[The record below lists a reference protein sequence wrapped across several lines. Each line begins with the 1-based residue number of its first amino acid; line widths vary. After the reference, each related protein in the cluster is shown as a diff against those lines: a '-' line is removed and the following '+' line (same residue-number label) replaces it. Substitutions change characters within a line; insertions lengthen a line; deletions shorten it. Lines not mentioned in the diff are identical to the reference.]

1 MSQDGGTPT
10 KCASLVDETT
20 IRIIPPDGALG
31 TRKSVSAIDDKI
43 FTFDKVFAEEC
54 SQEDVYQAIS
64 AHVKATVRGY
74 NTTIFA
80 YGSTGSGKSYTM
92 TGNSTAP
99 GIIPR
104 AISEIFSIIEATA
117 AQESDVFF
125 YVRLSYVELYNNN
138 FRNLLEFASKELSA
152 KEKGKPSEE
161 DESNLRPDSPSKL
174 HPGLTQRTDKIE
186 VRESQSAGVFLA
198 GPSLRI
204 PVSYLHCNT
213 VQCSAGNAMQYYA
226 ILCNSMIS
234 NAILRYAI
242 LYCAVLLHDKLCYAM
257 MCYTIRYNTVLYNT
271 IQYNTIQYNTIQ
283 YNTIQY
289 NTIQYNTPL
298 L

>member
-152 KEKGKPSEE
+152 KEKGKPSDE

-204 PVSYLHCNT
+204 PVSCLLCNT
-213 VQCSAGNAMQYYA
+213 VARRSVVQVM
-226 ILCNSMIS
+226 LCCIM
-234 NAILRYAI
+234 
-242 LYCAVLLHDKLCYAM
+242 LCYAM
-257 MCYTIRYNTVLYNT
+257 LCYAMQFYN
-271 IQYNTIQYNTIQ
+271 
-283 YNTIQY
+283 
-289 NTIQYNTPL
+289 
-298 L
+298 

>member
-1 MSQDGGTPT
+1 MNLTFISSNLHEYEQVFVRIRPESTNLRSVRSSVIDRKPATVTSRISISPKRSLSQDGGTPM
-10 KCASLVDETT
+10 KCACLVDETT

-43 FTFDKVFAEEC
+43 FTFDKVFAEES
-54 SQEDVYQAIS
+54 SQEEVYQSIS

-161 DESNLRPDSPSKL
+161 DENNQRPDSPSKL

-204 PVSYLHCNT
+204 PVSCLT
-213 VQCSAGNAMQYYA
+213 V
-226 ILCNSMIS
+226 
-234 NAILRYAI
+234 
-242 LYCAVLLHDKLCYAM
+242 V
-257 MCYTIRYNTVLYNT
+257 
-271 IQYNTIQYNTIQ
+271 
-283 YNTIQY
+283 
-289 NTIQYNTPL
+289 
-298 L
+298 